1 MPVFQRRHCAAFDT
15 NGFSADAVHAVR
27 WRAVED
33 GVFTRFAK
41 SADQQFNTFVRTT
54 ADQHLFRFYACI
66 LRVIFNHRFW
76 LAFRVAVER
85 LLSKLKLH
93 GCGIFVGVQPD
104 VAVTAQTTRRLIR
117 RQVADVFTR

>member
-1 MPVFQRRHCAAFDT
+1 MPVVLRRHCAALDANRF
-15 NGFSADAVHAVR
+15 GADAVHAVR

-41 SADQQFNTFVRTT
+41 SANQQFNTFVRATT
-54 ADQHLFRFYACI
+54 DQHLFRFYACI
-66 LRVIFNHRFW
+66 LRVIFNHRFR
-76 LAFRVAVER
+76 LTFRVAVER

-93 GCGIFVGVQPD
+93 GSGVFVGVQPD
-104 VAVTAQTTRRLIR
+104 VAITAQTTRRLIR